1 MSFLGFDDFD
11 KSIYVFGF
19 DLKKFFECMDCKAL
33 NIKKSY
39 KRKKVE
45 ILLAKAK

>member
-39 KRKKVE
+39 KRKIKS
-45 ILLAKAK
+45 KFC